1 MAGVDVGSTGGKK
14 RATNSDINMI
24 PFIDLL
30 MCTIAFLLITAVW
43 VTNSRIP
50 ADAQVPGPPGCNG
63 DECHPREERTL
74 HVGVA
79 EDGFKL
85 TWKRGTTVLSDTFVP
100 RAPVEVSAGSEKVV
114 RYPELAK
121 ALEKEWAQYREHFD
135 AADKKQDQIVLHSDD
150 RMPFRD
156 LVAVLDATN
165 ATRRSVRMGDG
176 RTREVPAFNTTFAV
190 R

>member
-1 MAGVDVGSTGGKK
+1 MAGVDVGGAGGSK

-50 ADAQVPGPPGCNG
+50 ADAQVPGPERG
-63 DECHPREERTL
+63 DRIPQPERML
-74 HVGVA
+74 HLDVV

-85 TWKRGTTVLSDTFVP
+85 TWKREGAVLSETFVP
-100 RAPVEVSAGSEKVV
+100 RAPIEVAHAGEKIV
-114 RYPELAK
+114 RYPELAR
-121 ALEKEWAQYREHFD
+121 ALEKEWKQYREHFD
-135 AADKKQDQIVLHSDD
+135 AADRKQDQLVLHTDD
-150 RMPFRD
+150 RVPFRE
-156 LVAVLDATN
+156 LVAVLDAANT
-165 ATRRSVRMGDG
+165 THRPLRTGDG
-176 RTREVPAFNTTFAV
+176 RQRDVAAFNTTFAV

>member
-1 MAGVDVGSTGGKK
+1 MAGVDVGASGGKK
-14 RATNSDINMI
+14 RATNSEINMV

-43 VTNSRIP
+43 VTSSRIN
-50 ADAQVPGPPGCNG
+50 ADAQVPGPPGCEG
-63 DECHPREERTL
+63 DCHPREERTL
-74 HVGVA
+74 HVSVV

-85 TWKRGTTVLSDTFVP
+85 TWKRAGTVLSDTFVP
-100 RAPVEVSAGSEKVV
+100 RAPMEVSTGHGEKVV

-121 ALEKEWAQYREHFD
+121 ALEKEWGQFREHFD
-135 AADKKQDQIVLHSDD
+135 VADKKQDQIVLHSDD
-150 RMPFRD
+150 RVPFRE

-165 ATRRSVRMGDG
+165 ATHRTLRLGDG
-176 RTREVPAFNTTFAV
+176 RAREMPVFNTTFAV